1 MTRLRRMTLL
11 CVGLPCLVAPE
22 LLAQPTIEG
31 SLCQQLSDHQNSAGY
46 LALAAADTD
55 DDGKAEVAAG
65 LPVWDFTPGEVNNGL
80 FKTYEPVAPG
90 GYIGD
95 GFSGLDGDW
104 LGRSVATGDF
114 DNDGEPD
121 FAVAAPSA
129 GGGRV
134 VVRTSCGGGCWD
146 QPTELRQGTN
156 GVNDTSED
164 GDAFG
169 FALAVGDFDDDGYD
183 DLAVGVY
190 AEVWTGVAGGSHGAV
205 HLFYGSPS
213 GLDGTRDLLF
223 GEHQVN
229 GVREDGDRFGE
240 VLAAGDLD
248 GDGYDDLAIGVPQ
261 EDHSTIVQAGAV
273 YVTFGSA
280 GGIDLTRRQFWSQD
294 SAGIS
299 DSVESGDQFGG
310 GLAIADLD
318 RTSLIAPQRGELII
332 GSPLESDGAV
342 LAAGTVHIL
351 YSDSNGPNAAG
362 SLQFFRPGGSSSNAR
377 FGAVLLGARLGS
389 DPAADLVV
397 SAPGTFNSGA
407 QGQGEVHLFLGRAGG
422 TLVSSGNAPWRPQ
435 GDWCAGTVPEA
446 SGFGDALVAGDF
458 DGDGRRDLGIG
469 IPRWS
474 PNEPGERFGTVAILF
489 GKPLLFSDSFET
501 GGAERWSA
509 EVP

>member
-1 MTRLRRMTLL
+1 MTRIRLVALL
-11 CVGLPCLVAPE
+11 CVGLPCFLAPGLV
-22 LLAQPTIEG
+22 AQPTIEG
-31 SLCQQLSDHQNSAGY
+31 SLCQQLTNQQNGAGY
-46 LALAAADTD
+46 LSLAAADTD
-55 DDGKAEVAAG
+55 GDGKAELAVG
-65 LPVWDFTPGEVNNGL
+65 TPLWDFAPGEVSNGL
-80 FKTYEPVAPG
+80 FKTHEPVAPG
-90 GYIGD
+90 GYFGD
-95 GFSGLDGDW
+95 GFSGLAGDW
-104 LGRSVATGDF
+104 LGRTVATGDF

-169 FALAVGDFDDDGYD
+169 FALAVGDFDDDGFD

-190 AEVWTGVAGGSHGAV
+190 GEIWTGVAGDNHGAV

-248 GDGYDDLAIGVPQ
+248 GDGYDDLAIGLPQ
-261 EDHSTIVQAGAV
+261 EAHSTIVQAGAV

-280 GGIDLTRRQFWSQD
+280 AGIDLARRQFWSQD
-294 SAGIS
+294 STGIS
-299 DSVESGDQFGG
+299 DSVESGDHFGG
-310 GLAIADLD
+310 ALAIADLD
-318 RTSLIAPQRGELII
+318 KTSLIGTERRDLII
-332 GSPLESDGAV
+332 GSPNETDGAA
-342 LAAGTVHIL
+342 LAAGTVHVL
-351 YSDSNGPNAAG
+351 YSDANGPNAAG
-362 SLQFFRPGGSSSNAR
+362 SQQLFRPGGSSSNAH
-377 FGAVLLGARLGS
+377 FGGVLLGARFGP
-389 DPAADLVV
+389 DPAADLAV
-397 SAPGTFNSGA
+397 SAPGAFNSGA

-422 TLVSSGNAPWRPQ
+422 TLVSSGNAPWRPE
-435 GDWCAGTVPEA
+435 GDWCAGTVPES
-446 SGFGDALVAGDF
+446 SGFGDALVVGDF
-458 DGDGRRDLGIG
+458 DADGRRDLGIG

-501 GGAERWSA
+501 GTTGRWSA
-509 EVP
+509 AAP